1 MFFLNFF
8 FRFDPIFETNDG
20 PLLQIIKHWFSGIEV
35 VISATQRL
43 FLRAVQEVGA
53 DKFKFLETQIRNQ
66 ATLTINTL
74 PENLS
79 NWMYT
84 TFEEQLCIF
93 EVAHPDKCTYEIQEV
108 RDTIRVFCEGFLKHE
123 VQAVWAAFGNE
134 KDFTP
139 FDVFCNNDREFY
151 NVTDVLERWTTVKLA
166 TVYYAAILSLK
177 YSHLTIPKE
186 SLFTLFKV
194 SIEDTKLD
202 YYAYGGQVLPS
213 FDFVMKLAASHRSA
227 VRRSILFLHRFI

>member
-1 MFFLNFF
+1 M
-8 FRFDPIFETNDG
+8 
-20 PLLQIIKHWFSGIEV
+20 
-35 VISATQRL
+35 
-43 FLRAVQEVGA
+43 
-53 DKFKFLETQIRNQ
+53 KFKLYGQLSEMKRILHLSTSSV
-66 ATLTINTL
+66 TTI
-74 PENLS
+74 
-79 NWMYT
+79 
-84 TFEEQLCIF
+84 
-93 EVAHPDKCTYEIQEV
+93 
-108 RDTIRVFCEGFLKHE
+108 G
-123 VQAVWAAFGNE
+123 
-134 KDFTP
+134 
-139 FDVFCNNDREFY
+139 REFY